1 MHKNLYNYVIRG
13 NFGWKMATL
22 DGKVN
27 GRTNLKRF
35 KSIGGTDVTN

>member
-1 MHKNLYNYVIRG
+1 MHKNLYNYMTHD